1 MKISTLK
8 NRLIVLVAFAMASV
22 AFAQDTSSVYIR
34 NACDSISTM
43 IEFVPA
49 YIEES
54 NWYGNPQTWTKDST
68 NFKFHETYKTVNVS
82 SSNFKDSLP
91 LSIQAKCRETPYTIY
106 KYASW
111 NNSKQW
117 VEDERDDF
125 ATVIYD
131 IHNLKM
137 NGHDSSNTYNIL
149 AFIPEAIPEDFS
161 FPSSH
166 LLFSETFEFAFEW
179 WYASASYT
187 HWYKNPEDDSLT
199 VRMRTRYGSSVSNDS
214 LKAVNSAIKALSIPD
229 TMKSVRIQVLKVVLI
244 DSRKPL
250 SSSSSEP
257 SSSSSSNP
265 VSCSAEQS
273 SSSSSDVKS
282 SSSEGKSSSSVV
294 NSSSSSL
301 PVSCS
306 AEESSSSEASSS
318 SEGKSSSDVKSSS
331 SEGRSSSSEGKSSSS
346 EGKSSSSEASSSSSD
361 KPVSCSAAESS
372 SSDAASS
379 SSDGSVRIF
388 ALEGQ
393 NTSKFVVQV
402 RRLDGSIVKSGEK
415 LGPGVYYVKYSTGVW
430 QKKSVLSK

>member
-8 NRLIVLVAFAMASV
+8 NRLIVLAAFAMASV

-91 LSIQAKCRETPYTIY
+91 LSIQAKCLETPNTTY
-106 KYASW
+106 KYAVW
-111 NNSKQW
+111 NSSKEW
-117 VEDERDDF
+117 VEDESDEF
-125 ATVIYD
+125 TTVIYD

-137 NGHDSSNTYNIL
+137 NGHDSTNTNNIL
-149 AFIPEAIPEDFS
+149 AFVPGDIPAT

-187 HWYKNPEDDSLT
+187 HRYKNPEDDSLT
-199 VRMRTRYGSSVSNDS
+199 IRMRTRYGSSVSNDS
-214 LKAVNSAIKALSIPD
+214 LKAVNSAINALSIPD

-273 SSSSSDVKS
+273 SSSSSDGKS
-282 SSSEGKSSSSVV
+282 SSSEEKSSSSEAESSSSV
-294 NSSSSSL
+294 SSSSSAN

-306 AEESSSSEASSS
+306 AEVSSSSEASSS
-318 SEGKSSSDVKSSS
+318 SEGKSSS
-331 SEGRSSSSEGKSSSS
+331 SEAE
-346 EGKSSSSEASSSSSD
+346 SSSSEASSSSSAE
-361 KPVSCSAAESS
+361 PVSCSAEVSSSSDAESS
-372 SSDAASS
+372 SSE
-379 SSDGSVRIF
+379 GPVRIF
-388 ALEGQ
+388 ALEGPDA
-393 NTSKFVVQV
+393 SKHVVQV
-402 RRLDGSIVKSGEK
+402 RRLDGSIVKSSEK

>member
-8 NRLIVLVAFAMASV
+8 NRLIVLAAFAMASV

-149 AFIPEAIPEDFS
+149 AFIPEAIPEDLS

-282 SSSEGKSSSSVV
+282 SSSEGKSSSSEGKSSSSVV

-318 SEGKSSSDVKSSS
+318 SEGKSSS
-331 SEGRSSSSEGKSSSS
+331 SEEKSSSS